1 VDARRRLGQEGEK
14 LALEYL
20 VGLGMKLLAKNYRC
34 RLGELDLVLADKGQ
48 IVFVEVRTKTSDSY
62 GSGLESI
69 TMRKITKLRVLAM
82 YYLADKHLTK
92 QDASIR
98 FDIVAI
104 YKPPLGQVK
113 LEHLKAAF

>member
-1 VDARRRLGQEGEK
+1 MDARRRLGQDGEK

-20 VGLGMKLLAKNYRC
+20 VGLGMKLLARNYRC
-34 RLGELDLVLADKGQ
+34 RLGELDLILADKGQ

-82 YYLADKHLTK
+82 YYLADKHLT

-104 YKPPLGQVK
+104 HKPHLGQVK

>member
-1 VDARRRLGQEGEK
+1 
-14 LALEYL
+14 
-20 VGLGMKLLAKNYRC
+20 
-34 RLGELDLVLADKGQ
+34 
-48 IVFVEVRTKTSDSY
+48 
-62 GSGLESI
+62 LESI
-69 TMRKITKLRVLAM
+69 TIRKITKLRVLAM